1 MLFPLSTRTAYL
13 KLTTHHYYLPN
24 GKCIHREENSTDW
37 GVNPDVTVEMTPEQM
52 TAAIKARQ
60 DQDVLRDANAPE
72 DQKKQAVESAK
83 KDPLA
88 QDPQLSAG
96 LLLLRLQLAGA
107 QL

>member
-1 MLFPLSTRTAYL
+1 GRSAYL

-37 GVNPDVTVEMTPEQM
+37 GVNPDVVVEMTPEQM
-52 TAAIKARQ
+52 RAAIDARTEM
-60 DQDVLRDANAPE
+60 DVLRDAERQGDAKPVDKAPANAE
-72 DQKKQAVESAK
+72 AKAK

-88 QDPQLSAG
+88 QDAQLSAG

-107 QL
+107 

>member
-1 MLFPLSTRTAYL
+1 
-13 KLTTHHYYLPN
+13 LTTHHYYLPN

-60 DQDVLRDANAPE
+60 DQDVLRDANAPA
-72 DQKKQAVESAK
+72 DKKAEAIESAK

-107 QL
+107 RL